1 MRVLSVVEKS
11 EHANLR
17 NPDSYRVPGSPER
30 SQERVFL
37 PSQLRLYVAHLMA
50 KFGKQTPLRTQQG
63 GNERVHRR
71 KDGNWGLQEEA
82 RRLKQG
88 AHRYRRR
95 EALTRRDRRR
105 EREVLVE
112 LLKKEQPSD

>member
-50 KFGKQTPLRTQQG
+50 KFEELGSRGIHKGSLLGHRGREECGNARGPSGSETLAIMTQTLQNDLPLWRHSGRT
-63 GNERVHRR
+63 
-71 KDGNWGLQEEA
+71 A
-82 RRLKQG
+82 R
-88 AHRYRRR
+88 AT
-95 EALTRRDRRR
+95 A
-105 EREVLVE
+105 
-112 LLKKEQPSD
+112 

>member
-50 KFGKQTPLRTQQG
+50 KFAISGTRSRAFVLCHF
-63 GNERVHRR
+63 RVLAASSCVPVVFTSSLF
-71 KDGNWGLQEEA
+71 GFLA
-82 RRLKQG
+82 SSSCSS
-88 AHRYRRR
+88 
-95 EALTRRDRRR
+95 
-105 EREVLVE
+105 VLGR
-112 LLKKEQPSD
+112 

>member
-37 PSQLRLYVAHLMA
+37 PSQLHLYVAHLMA
-50 KFGKQTPLRTQQG
+50 KFAHYTVG
-63 GNERVHRR
+63 
-71 KDGNWGLQEEA
+71 QEGWEEVA
-82 RRLKQG
+82 DYALDWAVENAKRL
-88 AHRYRRR
+88 A
-95 EALTRRDRRR
+95 A
-105 EREVLVE
+105 
-112 LLKKEQPSD
+112 